1 MKRAM
6 ADRKHARWHKLPSGS
21 QTSDHRKERVH
32 EGAGSA
38 GNRIS
43 HCEMG
48 FQQAVVDLFCGAGG
62 LTYGLVQEGLH
73 VVAGVDIDGQC
84 RYAYEHNTGARF
96 LKRDVQELSASEVN
110 AMFGTAGVK
119 MLVGCAPCQPFSV
132 YNQKNNDSQWQLVER
147 FAELIVQVRPDVV
160 SMENVPRLLKYRKGT
175 VFQYFV
181 RSLLEAGYCISHE
194 IVHLPDYGLPQ
205 RRSRLVLMASLH
217 GEIAL
222 EAPKKVVARHS
233 SVEDAI
239 GKLPPIS
246 AGETDPNDP
255 LHTASRLS
263 LLNLKR
269 IRASMPGGS
278 WEDWEEELRARCH
291 REKSGRG
298 YKSVYGRM
306 RFDEP
311 APTITTQFYGFGNG
325 RFGHPE
331 QDRAISLREGAILQS
346 FPREY
351 VFTDPREK
359 IQSKV
364 VGQMIGNAVPI
375 VLARA
380 IGRSMIR
387 HITANGLSRELNSV
401 NV

>member
-1 MKRAM
+1 M
-6 ADRKHARWHKLPSGS
+6 ANTKDARWARPQAKGETGDDHKRRAYEA
-21 QTSDHRKERVH
+21 QRRV
-32 EGAGSA
+32 GD
-38 GNRIS
+38 RINPGES
-43 HCEMG
+43 G
-48 FQQAVVDLFCGAGG
+48 FQEAVVDLFCGAGG
-62 LTYGLVQEGLH
+62 LTYGLIQEGLN
-73 VVAGVDIDGQC
+73 VVAGVDIDEQC

-96 LKRDVQELSASEVN
+96 LKRDVQELSANALN
-110 AMFGTAGVK
+110 AMFGTARVK
-119 MLVGCAPCQPFSV
+119 ILVGCAPCQPFSV

-160 SMENVPRLLKYRKGT
+160 SMENVPRLLKYRQGT

-181 RSLLEAGYCISHE
+181 RLLVEAGYHISYE
-194 IVHLPDYGLPQ
+194 IVYLPEYGLPQ

-217 GEIAL
+217 GGIVL
-222 EAPKKVVARHS
+222 EAPEKAARLS
-233 SVEDAI
+233 TVEDAI

-246 AGETDPNDP
+246 AGETDPDDY

-278 WEDWEEELRARCH
+278 WDDWDEELRAGCH
-291 REKSGRG
+291 GQESGRG

-306 RFDEP
+306 RMDEP

-346 FPREY
+346 FPKEY
-351 VFTDPREK
+351 VFADPRK
-359 IQSKV
+359 KLQFKV
-364 VGQMIGNAVPI
+364 AGRMIGNAVPI
-375 VLARA
+375 VLARV
-380 IGRSMIR
+380 IGRTIKG
-387 HITANGLSRELNSV
+387 HIEANGLSCEFN
-401 NV
+401 